1 MQRAAEYERLLQLLE
16 LCSRSSDDSSGSSSS
31 GQADCGEAASFDEL
45 TVQLVANQR
54 KWGRLLEAY
63 ETELLVACADDKP
76 AVPRSLSPA
85 ERLGARSLSP
95 AERLGA
101 RRESLATVGEGTRKA
116 SSPNKG
122 FSFRRAGS
130 KHCVGEP
137 LALAVNNGSAPL
149 FLRTRCESL

>member
-1 MQRAAEYERLLQLLE
+1 MLQLLE

-63 ETELLVACADDKP
+63 ETELLVARADDKP
-76 AVPRSLSPA
+76 AVPRSLSPV
-85 ERLGARSLSP
+85 
-95 AERLGA
+95 ERLGA

-130 KHCVGEP
+130 KHNVGEP

-149 FLRTRCESL
+149 ILRTRCESL